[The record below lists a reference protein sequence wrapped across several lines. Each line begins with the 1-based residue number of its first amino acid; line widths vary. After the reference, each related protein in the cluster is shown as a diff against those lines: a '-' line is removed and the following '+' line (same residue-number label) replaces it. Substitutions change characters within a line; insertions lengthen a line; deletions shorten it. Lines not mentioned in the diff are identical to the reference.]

1 MHPMKRFGRRT
12 LAALTMIAGLG
23 GPLAAQPTGNQA
35 GMTGVQ
41 VKIDPRTKALIVPL
55 GGTVKFE
62 PDLGS
67 GVLPRDFSVQNE
79 QMVNVRLDPTTP
91 KQLILRG
98 DSPGLTRVTVLTSD
112 NRRVAFDVVVE
123 VDYEQLR
130 NIIKRTLPTASVEIV
145 PGVGQSVILTGF
157 VNKPEDASL
166 VEQIARASLASQAG
180 PAAPGMGGGAAPAAG
195 AGGQVINAIQ
205 IGGNQHVQIDMVVAS
220 VNRSETR
227 ERQFDFLVNGTTASG
242 GSILNQL
249 ILPVPGGGGQP
260 PLISPQ
266 ANLQLG
272 IVPANFFGAL
282 RALRTEG
289 LAKFLTEPKLVTQSG
304 RAASIL
310 AGGRQAILSGQSGI
324 TGPGVQ
330 LEPVGTEVDVL
341 PIVMGNGKI
350 YLEVFPRVRTV
361 NAARGITVGGALS
374 VGFDEQSARA
384 TVMLESGQTFA
395 IGGLIESSVTASAS
409 KVPVLGDMPF
419 IGTAFSGI
427 NHREIET
434 ELVIL
439 VTPRLVEPL
448 DCNQVPRR
456 LPGRE
461 TRSPDDYELFLE
473 NLIEAPRGQR
483 KVWSGKK
490 YNAAHKCDPNGAFPC
505 AGNVCGENGSNCGQA
520 GCTNCGGQAA
530 APASAV
536 PMTPMTTTPAV
547 LPPVGQTTAAPAPAV
562 DITPVSVQ
570 PVMVPAT
577 PGETPVAPPVP
588 MTLPQP
594 LPQEAPVALPE
605 IK

>member
-1 MHPMKRFGRRT
+1 MKRFGRRG

-23 GPLAAQPTGNQA
+23 GPLMAQPA
-35 GMTGVQ
+35 GGPQGGAMTGVA
-41 VKIDPRTKALIVPL
+41 VKVDPRTKALIVPL

-67 GVLPRDFSVQNE
+67 GILPRDFSVQNE
-79 QMVNVRLDPTTP
+79 AMVNVRLDPTSP

-98 DSPGLTRVTVLTSD
+98 DTPGLTRVTVLTSD

-130 NIIKRTLPTASVEIV
+130 NIIKRTLPTASVDIV

-166 VEQIARASLASQAG
+166 VERIATAALQSQV
-180 PAAPGMGGGAAPAAG
+180 PAG
-195 AGGQVINAIQ
+195 AGGAGAAAAPQAGQVINAIQ

-220 VNRSETR
+220 VNRSELRTR
-227 ERQFDFLVNGTTASG
+227 AFDFTVNGTTAQFNSVLSG
-242 GSILNQL
+242 L
-249 ILPVPGGGGQP
+249 IIPGVGGAPAVVGQ
-260 PLISPQ
+260 Q

-304 RAASIL
+304 RAANIL
-310 AGGRQAILSGQSGI
+310 AGGRQAILSNQSGI

-350 YLEVFPRVRTV
+350 YLEVYPRVRAV
-361 NAARGITVGGALS
+361 NAGRGITVGGALS
-374 VGFDEQSARA
+374 PGFDEQSARA

-395 IGGLIESSVTASAS
+395 IGGLIESTMQASAN
-409 KVPVLGDMPF
+409 KVPVLGDIPF
-419 IGTAFSGI
+419 VGAAFS
-427 NHREIET
+427 NVTHEERET

-439 VTPRLVEPL
+439 VTPRLVEPM

-461 TRSPDDYELFLE
+461 TRNPDDYELFLE
-473 NLIEAPRGQR
+473 GLLEAPRGQR
-483 KVWSGKK
+483 KVWSGHK

-505 AGNVCGENGSNCGQA
+505 AGNVCGAGGDCGKA
-520 GCTNCGGQAA
+520 SCTTCGPTVGGAA
-530 APASAV
+530 MQAPAVQTA
-536 PMTPMTTTPAV
+536 PMV
-547 LPPVGQTTAAPAPAV
+547 LPPVGQTMAAPTPVSDVVPVTAPTAMPITLQAAPAPM
-562 DITPVSVQ
+562 PVVL
-570 PVMVPAT
+570 PAD
-577 PGETPVAPPVP
+577 VPVP
-588 MTLPQP
+588 LPS
-594 LPQEAPVALPE
+594 
-605 IK
+605 K